1 MIALLVTW
9 MDAEDRLAGI
19 VIAAE
24 DARTCLAMALS
35 ALIGYRSQNLWF
47 LADIETSVLHPTM
60 MSQAVAQRPCPL
72 SVRWRTDISNDQ
84 AHDVAAQQT

>member
-1 MIALLVTW
+1 

-19 VIAAE
+19 VVAAE
-24 DARTCLAMALS
+24 DTGTCLAMVFS

-47 LADIETSVLHPTM
+47 LADIETRVLHPTM
-60 MSQAVAQRPCPL
+60 MPHAVAQRPCPL
-72 SVRWRTDISNDQ
+72 SVRQRTDISNDQ